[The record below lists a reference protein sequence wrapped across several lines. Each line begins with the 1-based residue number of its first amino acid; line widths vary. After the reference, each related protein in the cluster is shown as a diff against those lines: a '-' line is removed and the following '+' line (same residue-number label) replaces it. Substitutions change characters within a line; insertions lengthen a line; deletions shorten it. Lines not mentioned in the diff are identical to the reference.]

1 MTFPRPPAA
10 PRSSTSANV
19 CRLWRLLLLE
29 DCTHSWRTFRWV
41 AAWPFG
47 HFCPSTPMSPSA
59 APHWHTGSP
68 LTCFPTR
75 NKLMHTSSSRACIP
89 EHPSYH
95 DAALKLR
102 GARPSL
108 WRVFARNANR
118 PSVVRTLHHPSPPTC
133 QVLRTLG
140 TGAYA
145 KCLLARRR
153 ADGVL
158 YAIKQF
164 LEPFSDL
171 GEHEQEE
178 VRVTPCNACNGRCS
192 AACTVA
198 PNCLLCEPHSSHL
211 SRRSHPQALC

>member
-10 PRSSTSANV
+10 PRSSTSASV

-29 DCTHSWRTFRWV
+29 DACPHRWRTFRWV

-68 LTCFPTR
+68 LTCFLTR

-95 DAALKLR
+95 GDALKLR

-108 WRVFARNANR
+108 WCVLRET
-118 PSVVRTLHHPSPPTC
+118 RTVHPSCGPFITPLPQHARCCAPWARVRMPSACWPVAERMVCCTPSSSSWSPS
-133 QVLRTLG
+133 QTWG
-140 TGAYA
+140 STS
-145 KCLLARRR
+145 RRR
-153 ADGVL
+153 CG
-158 YAIKQF
+158 
-164 LEPFSDL
+164 
-171 GEHEQEE
+171 
-178 VRVTPCNACNGRCS
+178 
-192 AACTVA
+192 
-198 PNCLLCEPHSSHL
+198 
-211 SRRSHPQALC
+211 